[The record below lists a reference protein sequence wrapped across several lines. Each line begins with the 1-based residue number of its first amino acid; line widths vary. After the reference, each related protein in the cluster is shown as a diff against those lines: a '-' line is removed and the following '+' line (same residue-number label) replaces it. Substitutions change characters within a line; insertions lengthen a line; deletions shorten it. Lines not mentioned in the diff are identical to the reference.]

1 MEDLNIGDIV
11 ILKSDRT
18 TLPIEMTVSEI
29 NPDEDEVKCI
39 WRDGTNFRKM
49 DFATATLKKIG

>member
-18 TLPIEMTVSEI
+18 TLPLEMTVSEI
-29 NPDEDEVKCI
+29 NPDEVECT

-49 DFATATLKKIG
+49 DFSTATLKKIG